1 MRVKSVIS
9 AIWVLLWLPLVANA
23 QMITFDGCRDIRG
36 VPVASVLDVNVRDVA
51 VAGLTPNG
59 APIIRYN
66 PTVLSWFQPQT
77 RLWWYGHECGHH
89 ALGHNFGTT
98 HPLRVEQDADCFGIR
113 SLVDAGLVDNSDIA
127 VIQQDLS
134 RLGSGDWS
142 HLPGRVRAV
151 NLRRCLQGAGSG
163 STPTPPPQQLFC
175 CDGFGMRRCP
185 IIANPGP
192 VGSACFCP
200 GQGYGAMCN

>member
-1 MRVKSVIS
+1 MNNKIVLSVFW
-9 AIWVLLWLPLVANA
+9 ALLWTPFIANA

-36 VPVASVLDVNVRDVA
+36 VPVASVLDVTVQDVA
-51 VAGLTPNG
+51 VAGLALNG

-66 PTVLSWFQPQT
+66 PNVLSWFDPKT

-113 SLVDAGLVDNSDIA
+113 SLVDAGLADNDDIA

-134 RLGSGDWS
+134 RLGSGDWT
-142 HLPGRVRAV
+142 HLPGPVRAV

-163 STPTPPPQQLFC
+163 PTPPHQLFC

-185 IIANPGP
+185 IVANPGP
-192 VGSACFCP
+192 FGSPCLCP
-200 GQGYGAMCN
+200 GQGYGAMCQ